1 MKLSSS
7 VATIDEPN
15 FLSKSDAK
23 SILEITK
30 PLINRLSI
38 ADKKQIKQSLT
49 SLRLLSQ
56 TRFSIFY
63 IHSI

>member
-38 ADKKQIKQSLT
+38 ADKKQIKQ
-49 SLRLLSQ
+49 
-56 TRFSIFY
+56 
-63 IHSI
+63 